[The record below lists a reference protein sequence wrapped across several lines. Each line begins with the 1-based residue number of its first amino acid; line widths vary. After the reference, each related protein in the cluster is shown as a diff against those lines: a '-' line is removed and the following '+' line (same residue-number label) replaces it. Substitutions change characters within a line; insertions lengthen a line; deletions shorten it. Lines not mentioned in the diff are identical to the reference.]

1 MAKKTKKPDTMPV
14 DLFERDYAEAIEWRT
29 EQILG
34 DRETTDEEYDEAYE
48 QAVEEVAAD
57 NGITLL

>member
-1 MAKKTKKPDTMPV
+1 MAKKNKKSNVMAV
-14 DLFERDYAEAIEWRT
+14 DIFERDYAEAIEWRT

-34 DRETTDEEYDEAYE
+34 DREVTNEDYDEAYE
-48 QAVEEVAAD
+48 QAVEEVANE